1 MSITFRHLKIFAVVA
16 ETNQVTR
23 ASKQLELT
31 QSAVSM
37 ALAELENQLGGPLFD
52 RHGRN
57 LLLNNRNR
65 YLFYSDRKSVV

>member
-1 MSITFRHLKIFAVVA
+1 MSITFRQLKIFAVVA

-37 ALAELENQLGGPLFD
+37 ALAELENQLGGPLFTAA
-52 RHGRN
+52 
-57 LLLNNRNR
+57 
-65 YLFYSDRKSVV
+65 VCC